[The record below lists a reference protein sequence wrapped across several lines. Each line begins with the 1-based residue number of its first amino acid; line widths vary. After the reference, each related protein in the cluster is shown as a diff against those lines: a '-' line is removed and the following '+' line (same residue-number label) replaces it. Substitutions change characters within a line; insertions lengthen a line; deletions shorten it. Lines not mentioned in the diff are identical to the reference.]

1 MNDNEYL
8 QCSDRDQLPVQ
19 SISSL
24 FLVPWGLYGNNRNYN
39 LIFLTTTNTDFTV
52 INLSEMF
59 LQFQAWMYICGL
71 HTCIFHTLKKITASL
86 TIQLIL
92 VTQWNKRSWEE
103 SSGIWFHILHNSF
116 NPTLLTVQQV
126 RKVVPIPK
134 HCHLQLLVHILI
146 PWHYLGFSG
155 PY

>member
-8 QCSDRDQLPVQ
+8 QCSDRDQLSVQ

-24 FLVPWGLYGNNRNYN
+24 FQVPWGLYGNNRNHN

-52 INLSEMF
+52 INWTETF

-71 HTCIFHTLKKITASL
+71 HTCIFHTLKKLTASP

-92 VTQWNKRSWEE
+92 VTQWNKRSWEQ
-103 SSGIWFHILHNSF
+103 
-116 NPTLLTVQQV
+116 TLLRYDSIYST
-126 RKVVPIPK
+126 IP
-134 HCHLQLLVHILI
+134 LI
-146 PWHYLGFSG
+146 QHSGQFSKWEKQSQ
-155 PY
+155 YQSTAICNFQCTY